1 MFMSFKSVFVLQQII
16 NFIRCYFQ
24 RVDFNGY
31 MMMFFS
37 GGCFFD
43 IGGGFSSSSSS
54 IVFFGSSYGK
64 LWINGVGGYY
74 FQVLFYFKFLVESSG
89 GKFLFCIGDYMN
101 MLLVGDFNISSFFDC
116 YYGFEDFQYK
126 LVFLYYLL
134 LRFFKY
140 IQCFG
145 ELEEGVWYQ
154 YFCFFVSFG
163 CFFYVVI
170 VDDFFFFISS
180 DSWVGDIVGLGWS
193 LVFYIFIIRFCSFIC
208 FERWIQLFRLI
219 VVWFGL

>member
-54 IVFFGSSYGK
+54 SNVVFFGISYGK

-74 FQVLFYFKFLVESSG
+74 FYVLFYFKFLVESSG

-126 LVFLYYLL
+126 LVFFYYLL

-154 YFCFFVSFG
+154 YFCFFISFG

-180 DSWVGDIVGLGWS
+180 DSLGGGYCGVRLEFS
-193 LVFYIFIIRFCSFIC
+193 FLYFYYQVLQFY
-208 FERWIQLFRLI
+208 LF
-219 VVWFGL
+219 